1 MGVEKIS
8 IDTFIEL
15 YQDSTIIDVRSES
28 EFEHAHIPT
37 ALSIPLFNNDERKVV
52 GTTYK
57 QQSRE
62 AAIKK
67 GLEYF
72 GPKMKE
78 IIVAVE
84 KIIKDKNTLEK
95 TIVVHC
101 WRGGMR
107 SAGVAWL
114 LDLYGFKIFTIIGG
128 YQAYRSWVLN
138 QFTKDWKFNILGGYT
153 GSGKTIVLEELVKKD
168 QPVIDLEGI
177 AGHKGSAFGRIGL
190 PAQPSSEMFE
200 NILANQLD
208 ERSKNFPNK
217 HIWLED
223 ESQRIGAV
231 SIPHML
237 WNTIR
242 NQNVYFLHIPFEER
256 LSYLVKTYGELNK
269 TELIDAILRIQKKLG
284 GLETKNAVEYL
295 NSSDT
300 LNSFR
305 ILLQY
310 YDKLYKKSLDKRE
323 ALEEKLTIIESKKV
337 DSAYNSNLLMKQYG
351 R

>member
-37 ALSIPLFNNDERKVV
+37 ALSIPLFNNEERKVV

-57 QQSRE
+57 QQSKE

-78 IIVAVE
+78 IIIAVE
-84 KIIKDKNTLEK
+84 KIIKEKNTVEK

-128 YQAYRSWVLN
+128 YQAYRNWVLD
-138 QFTKDWKFNILGGYT
+138 QFTKNWKFNILGGYT

-200 NILANQLD
+200 NILAKQLD
-208 ERSKNFPNK
+208 EKSKFFPNK

-242 NQNVYFLHIPFEER
+242 TQNVYFLNIPFEER

-269 TELIDAILRIQKKLG
+269 TELIEAILRIQKKLG

-295 NSSDT
+295 NNSDT

-323 ALEEKLTIIESKKV
+323 ALEEKLTIIESTTV
-337 DSAYNSNLLMKQYG
+337 DSAYNSNLLIKQYE

>member
-37 ALSIPLFNNDERKVV
+37 ALSIPLFNNEERKVV

-57 QQSRE
+57 QQSKE

-78 IIVAVE
+78 IIIAVE
-84 KIIKDKNTLEK
+84 KIIKEKNTVEK

-128 YQAYRSWVLN
+128 YQAYRNWVLD

-200 NILANQLD
+200 NILAKQLD
-208 ERSKNFPNK
+208 ERSKIFPNK

-242 NQNVYFLHIPFEER
+242 NQNVYFLNIPFEER

-269 TELIDAILRIQKKLG
+269 TELIEAILRIQKKLG

-323 ALEEKLTIIESKKV
+323 ALEEKLTIIESTTV
-337 DSAYNSNLLMKQYG
+337 DSAYNSNLLIKQYE